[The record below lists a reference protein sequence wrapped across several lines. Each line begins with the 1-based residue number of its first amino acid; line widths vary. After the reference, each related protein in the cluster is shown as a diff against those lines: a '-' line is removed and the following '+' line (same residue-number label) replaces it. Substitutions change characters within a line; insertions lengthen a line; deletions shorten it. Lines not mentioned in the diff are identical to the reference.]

1 MKLVKRRLS
10 ALTSRS
16 TLDILAERLEGIG
29 RPRIAILVDRP
40 AGGVASSVRQAFPD
54 AVVTKVRMA
63 GTKSDLHV
71 ALAAA
76 GPFDAM
82 LDHTRRPAVRG
93 RRFKSTFF
101 HLRPGGSYIVEGY
114 ASQERSLGDGK
125 RAKALGTLLARLERA
140 KASNSASGRKHDDLG
155 ALARAVESVSPVG
168 DHLVV
173 VSRARA
179 LAKLR
184 EEEATAVLKLRGHR
198 DRILETVP
206 GEQFASRCRYTS
218 STGERPSK
226 MPDVYDAP
234 DMHLR
239 EYKRAVCV
247 PGQVLTKGNLLLPDT
262 YRHNQSRRLTNKYT
276 QELGPRFA
284 TVEYDADRVDELD
297 GTYFYLDSEVRGHF
311 GHAITEQLSRLWAL
325 PLARKVAPDL
335 KAVMAIKTRQEIQ
348 PFEVEL
354 YGAAGLAPEELVLL
368 HEPGRVER
376 LLAATPMFSMPE
388 YVHPDIRHTWQR
400 VGDVLE
406 SGATV
411 DQIPERM
418 FISRRIRKR
427 ACLNTGEVEELFA
440 KHGFAIVYPE
450 DYRMADQVAMFR
462 HAKVIAGFAGSGLF
476 NVCFASEKKQL
487 IMLHH
492 AAYSAT
498 NEYQM
503 ASVLGHDIDA
513 VISDVDPDSELN
525 RNVKRFQSSFTV
537 DFDREGRY
545 LARALADL

>member
-16 TLDILAERLEGIG
+16 TLDILTERLEGVS
-29 RPRIAILVDRP
+29 RPRIAVLVDRP
-40 AGGVASSVRQAFPD
+40 AGGVASSVRQAFPG

-63 GTKSDLHV
+63 EKKSDVH
-71 ALAAA
+71 ALMAAA
-76 GPFDAM
+76 GPFDAI

-93 RRFKSTFF
+93 RRFKGTFL
-101 HLRPGGSYIVEGY
+101 HLRPGGSYIAEGY
-114 ASQERSLGDGK
+114 APQQRSLGEGK
-125 RAKALGTLLARLERA
+125 RGKDLGTVLATLERA
-140 KASNSASGRKHDDLG
+140 KSAPSASGGKHDDNG
-155 ALARAVESVSPVG
+155 ALARAIESVAPVG
-168 DHLVV
+168 EHLLVV
-173 VSRARA
+173 SQGRA
-179 LAKLR
+179 LAKLTER
-184 EEEATAVLKLRGHR
+184 EATAVLKLRGHR

-206 GEQFASRCRYTS
+206 GEQFTSRCTYTS
-218 STGERPSK
+218 STGERPEQ
-226 MPDVYDAP
+226 MLDVYDAP
-234 DMHLR
+234 DVHLR
-239 EYKRAVCV
+239 EYKRAVCL

-262 YRHNQSRRLTNKYT
+262 YRHNQRRRLTNKYT
-276 QELGPRFA
+276 EELAPRFA
-284 TVEYDADRVDELD
+284 AVEYDADAIDVLD
-297 GTYFYLDSEVRGHF
+297 GTYFYLDNEVRGHF
-311 GHAITEQLSRLWAL
+311 GHAMTEQVSRLWAL
-325 PLARKVAPDL
+325 PLARKTAPDL
-335 KAVMAIKTRQEIQ
+335 KAVMAINKGREIQ

-368 HEPGRVER
+368 REPARVER
-376 LLAATPMFSMPE
+376 LLASSPMFSMPE
-388 YVHPDIRHTWQR
+388 YVHPEIRHTWQR
-400 VGDVLE
+400 IGDVLE
-406 SGATV
+406 SGATL
-411 DQIPERM
+411 DEMPERM

-476 NVCFASEKKQL
+476 NVCFASDKKHL
-487 IMLHH
+487 IMLQH

-498 NEYQM
+498 NEYLM

-513 VISDVDPDSELN
+513 IVSEVDPESELN

-537 DFDREGRY
+537 DFDREGAY